1 MKAIGALLGAL
12 ALAFAAPLTAQS
24 WPAKTVTIVSG
35 YSAGSGFDVFA
46 RFLAENLRDRTGQ
59 PFLVENRPGAFGNL
73 AAQYVA
79 RAAPDGYTALLTAN
93 STHAANIHLYKKLGF
108 DPIRDFTPVTTIL
121 SQGFVLLVNP
131 AVVPVNSVAEL
142 TAYIK
147 ARPGKLDYGASAIT
161 ARIAT
166 ELYLSLAGGLDVTYV
181 PYKAAT
187 QAFNDLLGGEIHF
200 MFTGAGSGMPQARA
214 GKLRALAVT
223 NAQRTS
229 AAPEIPTM
237 AEAGLPGYEV
247 RSWFALFFPAGTPIR
262 IAQKLAELSNASWAT
277 EKGREFLRNLA
288 SDPFPGD
295 PDSLAKLVESEIPK
309 WGRIIKGA
317 GIEPQ

>member
-1 MKAIGALLGAL
+1 MKPVATVLTVLILAI
-12 ALAFAAPLTAQS
+12 AAPARAQT
-24 WPAKTVTIVSG
+24 WPSKPVTFVSG

-46 RFLAENLRDRTGQ
+46 RFLADNLRERLGQ
-59 PFLVENRPGAFGNL
+59 PCLVEARPGAYGNI

-79 RAAPDGYTALLTAN
+79 RAAPDGYTVLLTAN

-108 DPIRDFTPVTTIL
+108 DPIKDFTPVTTIL

-131 AVVPVNSVAEL
+131 AVMPVNSVAEL
-142 TAYIK
+142 TQYIK

-166 ELYLSLAGGLDVTYV
+166 ELYLQIAGGLNVNYV
-181 PYKAAT
+181 PYKAAV
-187 QAFNDLLGGEIHF
+187 QAFNDLMGGQIHF
-200 MFTGAGSGMPQARA
+200 MFTGAGSGVPQARA

-229 AAPEIPTM
+229 AAPDIPTM
-237 AEAGLPGYEV
+237 AESGLPGYEM
-247 RSWFALFFPAGTPIR
+247 RSWFAMFLPAGAPM
-262 IAQKLAELSNASWAT
+262 AVAHKLAEQSNAVWAS
-277 EKGREFLRNLA
+277 EKGRDFLRNLA

-295 PDSLAKLVESEIPK
+295 PESLGRLVESEIPK
-309 WGRIIKGA
+309 WGRIIRGA
-317 GIEPQ
+317 HIEPQ